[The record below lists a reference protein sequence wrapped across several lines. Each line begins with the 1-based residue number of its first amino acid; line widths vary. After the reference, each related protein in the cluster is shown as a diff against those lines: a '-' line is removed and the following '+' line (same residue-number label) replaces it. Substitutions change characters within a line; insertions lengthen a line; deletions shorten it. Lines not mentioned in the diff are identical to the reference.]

1 MGRHRG
7 WGRDAGD
14 TDHRCNELFFLA
26 SLVSLKGR
34 SVQQNVE
41 KYLAGRL
48 SLVILC
54 RAAPGML
61 CSRQEKNK
69 IMSSPRNGAAAGDD
83 DSCFDS
89 FQARSTVGRYE

>member
-1 MGRHRG
+1 M
-7 WGRDAGD
+7 
-14 TDHRCNELFFLA
+14 
-26 SLVSLKGR
+26 SLKGR

-69 IMSSPRNGAAAGDD
+69 IMSSPGMGLLLGMMIVASIA
-83 DSCFDS
+83 SKH
-89 FQARSTVGRYE
+89 GRLWVDTSKKAVLCGFFIFLITAPNVTFG